1 MAHTW
6 QSDTEI
12 TTRDTAV
19 TNSTQSW
26 FFKDSVASSHELIDA
41 TPKPVSTSG
50 SPGAVFAEVPTSV
63 AQIERARIDVPM
75 GSNVWLR
82 WDGAAAEVLS
92 SKTTPDSLDGLT
104 LQLNVDNAG
113 AVTTTFTSGD
123 TTMAL
128 AAKRINY
135 YHGAQVASV
144 DGTTGKLKIA
154 GTKTGGADA
163 KAAGRQ
169 YGEVDVV
176 GGTALSALGLT
187 EGTTPGSGL
196 DENIGGPVEKTFYS
210 GNLPESLEVSG
221 SCSGARFML
230 AGKAS

>member
-6 QSDTEI
+6 QADTEI
-12 TTRDTAV
+12 TTRDTSV
-19 TNSTQSW
+19 TNSAQSW
-26 FFKDSVASSHELIDA
+26 FFKDNTASSHELIDA

-50 SPGAVFAEVPTSV
+50 SPGAVFIEVPTSV
-63 AQIERARIDVPM
+63 MQIERCRIDVPM
-75 GSNVWLR
+75 GSNIWLR
-82 WDGAAAEVLS
+82 WDGAPASVLS
-92 SKTTPDSLDGLT
+92 SKTTPDSLTGLT
-104 LQLNVDNAG
+104 LELAVDTG
-113 AVTTTFTSGD
+113 GTIETTFTSDD

-135 YHGAQVASV
+135 YHGAEVASV
-144 DGTTGKLKIA
+144 SAGKLKLTGA
-154 GTKTGGADA
+154 STGGADA
-163 KAAGRQ
+163 KEAGRQ
-169 YGEVDVV
+169 YSLVNVV

-187 EGTTPGSGL
+187 EGITYGSGL